1 MHSLPL
7 NYPFFKQLNTFE
19 ANSLSKLIKLR
30 ETLKKKHKFIKSSTH
45 LKMQPS
51 RKKQKSTAAPETDED
66 LLRKKFKCVK
76 CSVQLQDVK
85 LLKLHFWKVH
95 IQQNEIINHMN
106 VDDKYLVKTTFKKKT
121 PTKFESKKRKRMADV
136 EDNSDSEN
144 VDNTSAN
151 VSLTEEEKLI
161 DKVNKLTGDEIR
173 WFNLTQTQINEQ
185 EIADFYQPM
194 DESAQFNKSE

>member
-1 MHSLPL
+1 
-7 NYPFFKQLNTFE
+7 
-19 ANSLSKLIKLR
+19 
-30 ETLKKKHKFIKSSTH
+30 
-45 LKMQPS
+45 
-51 RKKQKSTAAPETDED
+51 
-66 LLRKKFKCVK
+66 
-76 CSVQLQDVK
+76 
-85 LLKLHFWKVH
+85 
-95 IQQNEIINHMN
+95 MN

-194 DESAQFNKSE
+194 DDSAQFNKSE